1 MKVTQKAL
9 KELAENFF
17 VEDITRYS
25 QEKIKELEQ
34 METYFYTIAWAES
47 LYGCSGKLLQGKN
60 TGKLYVIHARN
71 SNLFMI

>member
-9 KELAENFF
+9 KELAKNFF
-17 VEDITRYS
+17 IEDITNYS
-25 QEKIKELEQ
+25 HEKIKELEQ
-34 METYFYTIAWAES
+34 MEAYFHTIAWADS

-60 TGKLYVIHARN
+60 TGQLYVIHARN